1 MVKYPP
7 SCQKPL
13 KNSEVSLSQICFIAP
28 HNCCAFCQVFIA
40 QCLRF
45 RGLFSI
51 SSHLP
56 ENGLKRAYHGA
67 PTLWLHISSRPV
79 RILQYSVFKQA
90 FISYALKIIL
100 HSKYAKFLPI
110 YKNFFKIFL
119 SKWAATL
126 VSFLDRL
133 TIQLKIHLFISP
145 KQQAL
150 PVS

>member
-1 MVKYPP
+1 MAARYTAHIGLAP
-7 SCQKPL
+7 SFKLTGLQISCNP
-13 KNSEVSLSQICFIAP
+13 EVSLSQICFIAP

-100 HSKYAKFLPI
+100 HTPLY
-110 YKNFFKIFL
+110 N
-119 SKWAATL
+119 
-126 VSFLDRL
+126 
-133 TIQLKIHLFISP
+133 FISKNSVSSIDVSRP
-145 KQQAL
+145 QQ
-150 PVS
+150 